1 MLPSVASSVANVPVS
16 VSDVPVDVEVLPP
29 TLAGIVADV
38 PVAVEVPPQTVTRRL
53 ADVLLEVEVLPSVAS
68 SVANVPVS
76 VSDVLVEVEVLPPTL
91 ASSIY
96 DWVDASVDGDD
107 DSMMSI
113 VIPNLSVFLTND
125 KQHTSDKSSLPAA
138 GSDIM
143 INEASTNV
151 SSTEGHI
158 LISCRSST
166 KNRKLPC
173 YYCNK
178 FMFHMSRHL
187 VRKHNEEPLVAA
199 ATANLVRKNEC
210 LRNIANQ
217 GIYKHNIEV
226 LRQNDGILMVARAP
240 ATRRT
245 AADFLPCEFCL
256 QFFVKRELYRHCT
269 ECKFRMPDAPIDG
282 FVASG
287 RNLLDGS
294 INGNSN
300 IGAELAEQVISR
312 MRIDKVTSIVKTDTL
327 ILQLG
332 EQWRRNVSP
341 WDGSS
346 RPTFKS
352 GTARNAFCRPTFGH
366 RLLHL

>member
-1 MLPSVASSVANVPVS
+1 
-16 VSDVPVDVEVLPP
+16 
-29 TLAGIVADV
+29 
-38 PVAVEVPPQTVTRRL
+38 
-53 ADVLLEVEVLPSVAS
+53 
-68 SVANVPVS
+68 
-76 VSDVLVEVEVLPPTL
+76 
-91 ASSIY
+91 
-96 DWVDASVDGDD
+96 
-107 DSMMSI
+107 
-113 VIPNLSVFLTND
+113 
-125 KQHTSDKSSLPAA
+125 
-138 GSDIM
+138 
-143 INEASTNV
+143 
-151 SSTEGHI
+151 
-158 LISCRSST
+158 
-166 KNRKLPC
+166 
-173 YYCNK
+173 
-178 FMFHMSRHL
+178 MSRHL

-226 LRQNDGILMVARAP
+226 LRQNDGQGRIYLGGGPVRRHMSKSASDDGILMVARAP

-332 EQWRRNVSP
+332 
-341 WDGSS
+341 
-346 RPTFKS
+346 
-352 GTARNAFCRPTFGH
+352 
-366 RLLHL
+366 

>member
-1 MLPSVASSVANVPVS
+1 M
-16 VSDVPVDVEVLPP
+16 
-29 TLAGIVADV
+29 
-38 PVAVEVPPQTVTRRL
+38 
-53 ADVLLEVEVLPSVAS
+53 
-68 SVANVPVS
+68 
-76 VSDVLVEVEVLPPTL
+76 
-91 ASSIY
+91 
-96 DWVDASVDGDD
+96 
-107 DSMMSI
+107 
-113 VIPNLSVFLTND
+113 
-125 KQHTSDKSSLPAA
+125 
-138 GSDIM
+138 
-143 INEASTNV
+143 
-151 SSTEGHI
+151 
-158 LISCRSST
+158 
-166 KNRKLPC
+166 
-173 YYCNK
+173 
-178 FMFHMSRHL
+178 
-187 VRKHNEEPLVAA
+187 RKHNEEPLVAA

-332 EQWRRNVSP
+332 ELLLRKLGSKRALDISAHMRELGRLIIRLQSDESVKERTLNPFISGRLFDKVMEGIEAEGIPETSAAGRKLFKKPAFVIKVNNSLWKVAQLKRGKALREGDKVCTNEEGCSFEDWRSSSIERSWGRMHDADVSASLRLKLTY
-341 WDGSS
+341 DGL
-346 RPTFKS
+346 
-352 GTARNAFCRPTFGH
+352 AD
-366 RLLHL
+366 